1 MLYVNVTATCFLQAQ
16 IHVRSDCRELTTDDS
31 IIQTQILVDRQMTH
45 AFATGLDRASTM
57 LAVRDFFL
65 AAAGSS
71 CSRSYGGAALDDWRL
86 DFDGMDDAALS
97 RRGDLIAHEGGPSA

>member
-71 CSRSYGGAALDDWRL
+71 CSKSYGGEALDDWRL
-86 DFDGMDDAALS
+86 AFDGMDDDALS